1 MPETPSALNIHTRP
15 RSQIPDP
22 RSVSIQYIH
31 TKSAGPSGLARPPA
45 FSPEGPLSIA
55 ASVFPNNRAWFM
67 GGLELRCQFTGWKWK
82 WSCFFVTERG
92 ILRAAEPVDHAR
104 TAGSA
109 AQG

>member
-22 RSVSIQYIH
+22 RSQI
-31 TKSAGPSGLARPPA
+31 P

-55 ASVFPNNRAWFM
+55 ASVFPNNRAWYM